1 MLIVALF
8 SWWYTTAWKNL
19 GHRIEGR
26 VDMMLDFFS
35 VKTLLK
41 TLFDPFRQISAGAT
55 GGSVDDKM
63 KAFADRSFSRVFGA
77 VVRTLFI
84 LLGVVCSA
92 IILVIG
98 GIQMAVWP
106 LIPALPI
113 LSVIAYA
120 VGLKI

>member
-19 GHRIEGR
+19 GRRIEGR
-26 VDMMLDFFS
+26 VDLMLDFFS

-41 TLFDPFRQISAGAT
+41 TLFDPFRQISAGGA
-55 GGSVDDKM
+55 GGSMDDKM

-84 LLGVVCSA
+84 LLGLVCSA
-92 IILVIG
+92 IVLIIG

-106 LIPALPI
+106 FIPALPI
-113 LSVIAYA
+113 ISLTAYI
-120 VGLKI
+120 VGLKV